1 MWRLE
6 FYLTCVECAVSP
18 PVIREADGKPLILS
32 DRKSI
37 GDYGMR
43 IINGYVF
50 GLIALSLT
58 AFAGARD
65 LPPDQPPIWSTKP
78 DVNAFEKIENDRLE
92 AAQRSINKIVS
103 VTGSKTIGNTLSNY
117 DEALRQINAAI
128 NFSSLMEAV
137 HPDAAFRDRATAMTR
152 KVSVVQTALS
162 LNRGVYQALAA
173 VPIFRADPATQY
185 YVRRQLLEFRLAG
198 VDKDDAT
205 RARLKA
211 LNDELTEEQSAF
223 ERNIN
228 DGQKSVEVRD
238 ASELNGLP
246 QDYID
251 GHKPDKDGVI
261 RITTSYPDYIPAM
274 NFAVSDDLRRRLYL
288 AFNTRAYPQN
298 LDVLTKM
305 LRTRYEIAS
314 LIGYRSWAD
323 YNAADKMIGN
333 GARIAEFIRDLDAAV
348 RPVAEKEFQMLLA
361 EKRKSDSQAATIG
374 LQEKSYYAEQ
384 VRRSSFNFDSQ
395 SVRPYFPYPRVK
407 QGILDTAA
415 TLFHVT
421 FRQEQ
426 GVPAWDP
433 SVETWQV
440 IDAGKVI
447 GRFYLDM
454 HPRPGKFSHAEMM
467 PLLDGIRGKQR
478 PEGVLICNFPR
489 PTPEDPGLMEYG
501 DVQTFFHEFGH
512 LMHAILGGQQPWA
525 GISGISMESDF
536 VEAPS
541 QMLEEWLQSPQVLAS
556 FARDYQTG
564 KPIPA
569 DLVLR
574 MKRASAFG
582 RASYVGQQN
591 GYTAVSYEI
600 YDAKPENVDL
610 DAIANAD
617 TLKYTLFTPLA
628 GTHMYASFGHLAG
641 YSSAYYTYMWDKVIA
656 EDFFEQFDS
665 GNLLAG
671 DAPLRYRRTVLEP
684 GGSVSANDLV
694 KNFLGR
700 PQSMGALRRWMAAEF
715 DAEPR

>member
-1 MWRLE
+1 
-6 FYLTCVECAVSP
+6 
-18 PVIREADGKPLILS
+18 
-32 DRKSI
+32 
-37 GDYGMR
+37 MR
-43 IINGYVF
+43 IVNLCVI
-50 GLIALSLT
+50 GLIT
-58 AFAGARD
+58 AAVATSARAQE
-65 LPPDQPPIWSTKP
+65 LLQAQAPIWSTRP
-78 DVNAFEKIENDRLE
+78 DVTAFEKIENDRLE
-92 AAQRSINKIVS
+92 AAQRSIDKIVA
-103 VTGSKTIGNTLSNY
+103 VKGPRTIDNTLSNY
-117 DEALRQINAAI
+117 DEALRLINAAAY
-128 NFSSLMEAV
+128 FSSLMEAV

-152 KVSVVQTALS
+152 KASAVQTALS

-173 VPIFRADPATQY
+173 VPGAHADPATQY
-185 YVRRQLLEFRLAG
+185 YLRRQLLEFRLAG
-198 VDKDDAT
+198 VDKDDAART
-205 RARLKA
+205 RLKV

-223 ERNIN
+223 GRNIN
-228 DGQKSVEVRD
+228 DGQKTVEVRD
-238 ASELNGLP
+238 AAELTGLP
-246 QDYID
+246 RDYID

-261 RITTSYPDYIPAM
+261 HITTSYPDYIPAM
-274 NFAVSDDLRRRLYL
+274 NFAVSDALRRRLYL
-288 AFNTRAYPQN
+288 AFSSRAYPQN
-298 LDVLTKM
+298 RDVLMKM

-314 LIGYRSWAD
+314 LLGYKSWAD
-323 YNAADKMIGN
+323 YNAADKMIGT
-333 GARIAEFIRDLDAAV
+333 GARIAKFIRDLDAAV

-361 EKRKSDSQAATIG
+361 EKRKSDRQATTIG
-374 LQEKSYYAEQ
+374 LQEKSYYQEQ

-395 SVRPYFPYPRVK
+395 SVRPYFPYGRVK

-426 GVPAWDP
+426 GVPAWDS

-467 PLLDGIRGKQR
+467 QVLDGIRGKQL

-489 PTPEDPGLMEYG
+489 PTPKDPGLMEYG

-512 LMHAILGGQQPWA
+512 LMHAILGGQQRWA
-525 GISGISMESDF
+525 GISGITMEADF

-541 QMLEEWLQSPQVLAS
+541 QMLEEWIQSPQVLAS
-556 FARDYQTG
+556 FARDYQSG

-582 RASYVGQQN
+582 RASFVGQQN
-591 GYTAVSYEI
+591 GFTALSYEI
-600 YDAKPENVDL
+600 YDAKPQDVDL

-617 TLKYTLFTPLA
+617 AVKYSRFTPLA

-665 GNLLAG
+665 KNLLAG
-671 DAPLRYRRTVLEP
+671 DTPLRYRRTVLEP

-700 PQSMGALRRWMAAEF
+700 PQSMQALQRWMGAEF
-715 DAEPR
+715 NAAPY

>member
-1 MWRLE
+1 
-6 FYLTCVECAVSP
+6 
-18 PVIREADGKPLILS
+18 
-32 DRKSI
+32 
-37 GDYGMR
+37 
-43 IINGYVF
+43 
-50 GLIALSLT
+50 
-58 AFAGARD
+58 
-65 LPPDQPPIWSTKP
+65 
-78 DVNAFEKIENDRLE
+78 
-92 AAQRSINKIVS
+92 
-103 VTGSKTIGNTLSNY
+103 
-117 DEALRQINAAI
+117 
-128 NFSSLMEAV
+128 
-137 HPDAAFRDRATAMTR
+137 MTR
-152 KVSVVQTALS
+152 KASAVQTALS

-173 VPIFRADPATQY
+173 VPVSRADPATQY
-185 YVRRQLLEFRLAG
+185 YLRRQLLEFRLAG

-205 RARLKA
+205 RTRLKI

-223 ERNIN
+223 GRNIN
-228 DGQKSVEVRD
+228 DGQKTVEVRD
-238 ASELNGLP
+238 TAELSGLP
-246 QDYID
+246 RDYID

-261 RITTSYPDYIPAM
+261 HITTSYPDYIPAM
-274 NFAVSDDLRRRLYL
+274 NFAVSDALRRRLYL
-288 AFNTRAYPQN
+288 AFSTRAYPQN
-298 LDVLTKM
+298 RDVLMKM

-314 LIGYRSWAD
+314 SLGYQSWAD
-323 YNAADKMIGN
+323 YNAADKMIGT
-333 GARIAEFIRDLDAAV
+333 GARIAAFIRDLDAAV

-361 EKRKSDSQAATIG
+361 EKRKSDRQATTIG
-374 LQEKSYYAEQ
+374 LQEKSYYQEQ

-395 SVRPYFPYPRVK
+395 SVRPYFPYGRVK

-426 GVPAWDP
+426 GVPAWDS

-467 PLLDGIRGKQR
+467 QVLDGIRGKQL
-478 PEGVLICNFPR
+478 PEGALICNFPR

-525 GISGISMESDF
+525 GISGITMESDF

-541 QMLEEWLQSPQVLAS
+541 QMLEEWIQSPQVLAS
-556 FARDYQTG
+556 FARDYQSG

-591 GYTAVSYEI
+591 GFTALSYEI
-600 YDAKPENVDL
+600 YDAKPQDVDL

-617 TLKYTLFTPLA
+617 AVKYSLFTPLA
-628 GTHMYASFGHLAG
+628 GTHMYASFEHLAG

-665 GNLLAG
+665 KNLLAG
-671 DAPLRYRRTVLEP
+671 DTPLRYRRTVLEP

-700 PQSMGALRRWMAAEF
+700 PQSMEALQRWMGAEF
-715 DAEPR
+715 NAASY